1 MVEKIKQIYKDYG
14 FLKLIQEIMKKI
26 IRELGLLPYTIYI
39 YKFNLEDNPIDNP
52 IVGNKGISEEF
63 LIKTICNLDE
73 IDNSLL
79 NKLNNMNNESIDTC
93 LKNGGEVEVVFNQQN
108 EAVGYGC
115 VQILKHDLP
124 WEKILLKNHKFDW
137 TRFCFK
143 RLRRKEYTQGCV
155 ITP

>member
-1 MVEKIKQIYKDYG
+1 
-14 FLKLIQEIMKKI
+14 MKKI

-39 YKFNLEDNPIDNP
+39 YKFNLEDNP

-124 WEKILLKNHKFDW
+124 WGKILLKESQVWIGPAFVLRD
-137 TRFCFK
+137 F
-143 RLRRKEYTQGCV
+143 RRKGIHTRMRYYTLERLKKNWS
-155 ITP
+155 